1 MSKQFIK
8 ISQSSLPVPLYKRNW
23 NGFILGAVLTTTGI
37 ATWSFVVGGTAGI
50 YLDAKMGAAAMLAG
64 GLIGQM
70 LTTLAT
76 VPVSTKHGLETAIT
90 TVPQLGIRGSYFGLL
105 IVYCT
110 ALGWNSVL
118 LIFFGRSVGSA
129 LAVLGLVTPEQRDT
143 SAWAASA
150 IALILIALLVTRG
163 AKSLSK
169 IGPVVAVSI
178 ILLSIWMMWVL
189 VNEFGIDAI
198 LTAQPL
204 EPAAGRLLNYT
215 IVTEMLIAGTFGW
228 WGYMGGLTMMA
239 SSARRALMPSMLGL
253 GAAWTLVAIV
263 SLVGTL
269 MTGESDPTVWIGE
282 IAGPIGTI
290 IVLAFISIANLSSAL
305 IGGYVATLGVKT
317 IVPSIGHRF
326 SWPVVTAITLA
337 PMLIMLL
344 FFANF
349 MYDNVGIFMAFL
361 GLMIGPVI
369 GIQIADWYALK
380 RRHTLQVSHLFIN
393 SSESR
398 YWYWKGFNPAG
409 IAAVALGSLTY
420 LLILDPLTLVPHV
433 SFFQYTTATLPS
445 VLISAVSYYA
455 LSRVFHKHLEPKLD
469 QSSQSI
475 KEEKGADQY
484 EPHKS

>member
-1 MSKQFIK
+1 MSHRLIK
-8 ISQSSLPVPLYKRNW
+8 ISQSSLPVPLQQRNW

-37 ATWSFVVGGTAGI
+37 ATWSFVVGGTAGF

-90 TVPQLGIRGSYFGLL
+90 TVPQLGVRGSYFGLL

-118 LIFFGRSVGSA
+118 LIFFGRSVASS
-129 LAVLGLVTPEQRDT
+129 LTVLGIISSEQRD
-143 SAWAASA
+143 SVAWASSA
-150 IALILIALLVTRG
+150 AALIVIALFVTRG

-169 IGPVVAVSI
+169 VGPVVAVSI
-178 ILLSIWMMWVL
+178 IILSIWMMWVL
-189 VNEFGIDAI
+189 VGEFGMDAI
-198 LTAQPL
+198 LAAQPL
-204 EPAAGRLLNYT
+204 EPVEGRLVNYT

-253 GAAWTLVAIV
+253 GAAWTLVAVV

-269 MTGESDPTVWIGE
+269 MTGEPDPTMWIGE
-282 IAGPIGTI
+282 IAGPAGTV
-290 IVLAFISIANLSSAL
+290 IVLVFISIANLSSAL

-317 IVPSIGHRF
+317 IIPAIGHRF

-380 RRHTLQVSHLFIN
+380 RNKTLQVSHLFIN

-398 YWYWKGFNPAG
+398 YWYWKGLNLVG
-409 IAAVALGSLTY
+409 VAAILLGSLTY

-445 VLISAVSYYA
+445 VLVSGVSYYA
-455 LSRVFHKHLEPKLD
+455 LSKIFQKQLEPKWAPESELM
-469 QSSQSI
+469 
-475 KEEKGADQY
+475 A
-484 EPHKS
+484 EPEGVPQHEQHKA